1 MQEAT
6 LISPGAARPVTA
18 VRTRPLEET
27 HVEDLL
33 RLLVEKCGSDL
44 HMVVGAPPIIRV
56 DGQLTTTPFERVT
69 PQDSQR
75 MLYDILSDEQ
85 IQRFEATYELDFSYS
100 VAKISRFR
108 VNLYKDKGTIAG
120 AFRAIP
126 TRIPT
131 LDELGLPKIL
141 TELSRKPR
149 GLILVTGPTGSGKS
163 TTLAAMINQ
172 INTER
177 SCHIITIEDPIE
189 YLHAHRYSIINQR
202 ELGMDTKTFGNALR
216 SALRE
221 DPDVILVGEMRD
233 LETIATAITCAETGH
248 LVLATLHTNNASQT
262 VDRMV
267 DVFPPGQQEQIRF
280 QLSNN
285 LEAVLCQQLLPR
297 AGSPGRVC
305 AMEVMLASPAVRNLV
320 REAKAHQITSMIQT
334 SANIGMQTM
343 DQALRDLYQRGLI
356 TYDEA
361 MTRAM
366 SPDELKKMVSAHVP
380 VPGRPV

>member
-33 RLLVEKCGSDL
+33 RLLVEKGGSDL